1 MKANLE
7 IQFVDINGIKVDETL
22 LKNVPQLFQSTQK
35 TTEILCEQIKK
46 FFSDHKITVKTEFK
60 LKR

>member
-46 FFSDHKITVKTEFK
+46 FFSDYKITVKTEFK